1 MRTFYVFKIK
11 KHFTYLTK
19 NSPYHLYKTIE
30 NFYYLKPRQIPIIG
44 NAFLNL
50 KADINDTTLN
60 EAVYKK
66 CKDNYT
72 YTKYKNTHMINDY
85 YTNEKSRMV
94 VDKNFILITTTKEYP
109 SFFKTIP
116 KKNFFVCDFQNK
128 EYFWLEQLA

>member
-1 MRTFYVFKIK
+1 
-11 KHFTYLTK
+11 
-19 NSPYHLYKTIE
+19 
-30 NFYYLKPRQIPIIG
+30 
-44 NAFLNL
+44 
-50 KADINDTTLN
+50 
-60 EAVYKK
+60 
-66 CKDNYT
+66 
-72 YTKYKNTHMINDY
+72 MINDY